1 MFIFL
6 LHFLFTNI
14 LSVNYRKEM
23 YNLLSEM
30 KNYAI
35 NKKSSSSF
43 EFLNNGGLEIFSEDE
58 ELNWTEEDVNN
69 ISKITNGVL
78 AEGVFY
84 GIDSNYNMKD
94 NYKTPEKISQ
104 EFLDIFEII
113 KKKNIVGLVL
123 DYCSDNSKVEDSYN
137 LSKKNNLISFAA
149 FHRELNLIE
158 NGKIFNENT
167 NNINSLKDIKN
178 YLIVLN
184 ADNYNEKFISTIKKT
199 NYDLLIIDI
208 SLNENYNWTKEEVES
223 LKTKANGGKRIVFAY
238 MSVSEVAD
246 YRNYWNQE
254 WNKNQPD
261 WFDKKNE
268 NWGSYR
274 VKYWNENWKK
284 ILFGNNDAYL
294 DSIINFGYDGVFL
307 DNVDTFVYF
316 EENGE
321 TNGCKFYFNIYLLV
335 ILILIF

>member
-30 KNYAI
+30 KTYAI
-35 NKKSSSSF
+35 EKKSSSSF
-43 EFLNNGGLEIFSEDE
+43 EFLNNGGLEIFSEEE
-58 ELNWTEEDVNN
+58 ELNWTEEDVNK

-123 DYCSDNSKVEDSYN
+123 DYCSDNSYVEDSYN